1 MHVVAYFNA
10 FDNTLEQFIVHGATT
25 WKEALK
31 DAYIQMLRNK
41 NRDTDIE
48 QVAQE
53 SIDSLPDDY
62 EEACTEAFDGPRSGQ
77 RFNPLRR
84 HLRQNGIPVKM
95 ALLLNRPWLRV
106 NPVC

>member
-1 MHVVAYFNA
+1 MATIKQQAVNIGKTEIAQANKGVKMHVVAYFNA
-10 FDNTLEQFIVHGATT
+10 FDNNLDQFIVHGATT

-62 EEACTEAFDGPRSGQ
+62 EEACTEAFNQD
-77 RFNPLRR
+77 
-84 HLRQNGIPVKM
+84 
-95 ALLLNRPWLRV
+95 WLFSV
-106 NPVC
+106 IEV